1 MQPEQPPSIT
11 LQQQPHRASSV
22 LCVGLRYLCVTR
34 VFAAFFCVLLFLAL
48 SSQAPAQSLYQKYIK
63 QQQKE
68 ILKAPS
74 EKPEMPSDENGM
86 PETLR
91 MPAMPLMEFRAKD
104 IIGMFPLAPADTSSP
119 RATLDSFL
127 DIMEETNHL
136 IQEAYEE
143 NTGMGAFSME
153 TLGMSKNHEHIQ
165 NQIHLAEILLER
177 ARGCFDLSGLPSAT
191 RQQTSLELVL
201 QLKEIL
207 DRIPL
212 PPFPDIPGTAAGT
225 YDFNQADLESSW
237 TIPFTQIVI
246 TRMTEGPQQG
256 DYVFSAETVDRIPE
270 FYEEVKALPS
280 RSSIPQDLYHFFASS
295 PGHLLPPAWFS
306 LIESQ
311 PPWLLELYYGQAVW
325 QWFALILITAI
336 AAVILFFFVT
346 TMRRLPDRKK
356 PVRRQVLSIIT
367 SGVIVG
373 SLIFLRYLADYQ
385 INIGGPVLQVYD
397 LTIETLVWIGGAVI
411 IYKVLRLLSELVL
424 IKNRGVASIDRSI
437 IRTATQ
443 FFAIL
448 CALILLTYGATRLNI
463 PLYGIIAGISVGGL
477 AIALAAQPTLENL
490 LGGLIL
496 YADGIVRVGDYCEF
510 NKVRGHVTS
519 IGMRSTRIRTT
530 DRTLVTIPNAD
541 LAKMNFMNFT
551 LKDHFRVVL
560 RFALKYDTSAEQLE
574 KLISKIKRMLAKHP
588 LSQPD
593 AAKVRL
599 ENIDENGIVIQI
611 EDSVQAAT
619 RDEYL
624 AIQES
629 IIIRTLKL
637 ISDQNIEVAHPFVT
651 NYGENSSLQPPETP
665 VAPAVKPKQE
675 TSPKAEAKPK
685 TKARKAKKRKA

>member
-1 MQPEQPPSIT
+1 MQPKQLHSIT
-11 LQQQPHRASSV
+11 QQQRSYGAASV
-22 LCVGLRYLCVTR
+22 LCVDLRYLSVAR
-34 VFAAFFCVLLFLAL
+34 VIYAFLCVLLFAAL
-48 SSQAPAQSLYQKYIK
+48 PSQAPAQSLYQKYIK

-165 NQIHLAEILLER
+165 NKIHLAEILLER

-212 PPFPDIPGTAAGT
+212 PPFPDIPGTTAGT
-225 YDFNQADLESSW
+225 YDFNQADLENSW

-246 TRMTEGPQQG
+246 TKMTEGPQEG
-256 DYVFSAETVDRIPE
+256 EYVFSAQTVDRIPE

-280 RSSIPQDLYHFFASS
+280 RSPIPQDLYHFFASS

-336 AAVILFFFVT
+336 AAVILFFFIT

-397 LTIETLVWIGGAVI
+397 LTIETLVWIGSAVI

-424 IKNRGVASIDRSI
+424 LKNRGVASIDRSI

-510 NKVRGHVTS
+510 NKVRGHVES

-541 LAKMNFMNFT
+541 LAKMNFMNYT

-574 KLISKIKRMLAKHP
+574 KLITKIKRMLAKHP

-651 NYGENSSLQPPETP
+651 NYGENNALQPPETP
-665 VAPAVKPKQE
+665 AVPVVKPKQE
-675 TSPKAEAKPK
+675 PIPQAGSKPK
-685 TKARKAKKRKA
+685 TKTPKEKKRKA

>member
-1 MQPEQPPSIT
+1 MQAEQSHSIT
-11 LQQQPHRASSV
+11 QQQQPHRASSA

-34 VFAAFFCVLLFLAL
+34 LFAAFFCVLLFLAL
-48 SSQAPAQSLYQKYIK
+48 SGEAPAQSLYQKYIK

-424 IKNRGVASIDRSI
+424 LKNRGVASIDRSI

-519 IGMRSTRIRTT
+519 IGMRSTRIRTK

-541 LAKMNFMNFT
+541 LAKMNFLNFT
-551 LKDHFRVVL
+551 LKDHFRVVQHFSL
-560 RFALKYDTSAEQLE
+560 EFDTTAEQLE
-574 KLISKIKRMLAKHP
+574 AVISKIKQMLAEHP
-588 LSQPD
+588 LSLPD
-593 AAKVRL
+593 ASKVLL
-599 ENIDENGIVIQI
+599 EEIDENGFSILV
-611 EDSVQAAT
+611 ENGVKASS

-624 AIQES
+624 AIQED
-629 IIIRTLKL
+629 ILIRILKL
-637 ISDQNIEVAHPFVT
+637 ISDENIKVAHPFI
-651 NYGENSSLQPPETP
+651 SSNGDVRDPT
-665 VAPAVKPKQE
+665 
-675 TSPKAEAKPK
+675 K
-685 TKARKAKKRKA
+685 TTKGPIAKAKSRKKKKNQV